1 VKITARAV
9 ERTFD
14 AGRVQ
19 ALGPMDL
26 DIEDGEFVTIVGP
39 SGCGKSTFLR
49 IVAGLIPPSAG
60 TVDLHVA
67 DQRQA
72 TAMVFQDY
80 SIYPWKK
87 VLDNV
92 RFGLDIAGVPKKE
105 GNERARRYLA
115 RMGLGDRA
123 DSYPH
128 TLSGGMRQR
137 VAIARALAVEPE
149 ILLMDEPFAAL
160 DAQLRQVLQ
169 DELLDLW
176 QADRRTVLFV
186 THSLEEA
193 ILLADRVVV
202 MSARP
207 GKIIDI
213 QAVPFPRPRHSDIRT
228 TPEFADLQ
236 AKLWGL
242 LRAEVEAHLAEIGA
256 QPTP

>member
-1 VKITARAV
+1 MKISARAV
-9 ERTFD
+9 ERSFD

-60 TVDLHVA
+60 AVELNVRDT
-67 DQRQA
+67 RQA

-80 SIYPWKK
+80 SIYPWKR

-92 RFGLDIAGVPKKE
+92 RFGLDIAGVSKKE
-105 GNERARRYLA
+105 GNERARRYLT
-115 RMGLGDRA
+115 RLGLADRA
-123 DSYPH
+123 HSFPN

-160 DAQLRQVLQ
+160 DAQLRQILQ

-176 QADRRTVLFV
+176 QADRRTVVFV

-207 GKIIDI
+207 GRILETHTI
-213 QAVPFPRPRHSDIRT
+213 PFARPRHSDVRNS
-228 TPEFADLQ
+228 PEFVALQ
-236 AKLWGL
+236 AKLWDL
-242 LRAEVEAHLAEIGA
+242 LRGEVEAHLDEIGA
-256 QPTP
+256 RGA

>member
-19 ALGPMDL
+19 ALGPLDL
-26 DIEDGEFVTIVGP
+26 EIDDGEFVTIVGP

-60 TVDLHVA
+60 TIELSVA
-67 DQRQA
+67 DQRHA

-92 RFGLDIAGVPKKE
+92 RFGLDVAGVPKRE
-105 GNERARRYLA
+105 GNERARKYLS
-115 RMGLGDRA
+115 RIGLADRA
-123 DSYPH
+123 DSYPS

-169 DELLDLW
+169 DELLELW

-207 GKIIDI
+207 GKILEI
-213 QAVPFPRPRHSDIRT
+213 QRVPFPRPRHADIRN
-228 TPEFADLQ
+228 TPEFVELQ

-242 LRAEVEAHLAEIGA
+242 LRTEVEAHLAELGA
-256 QPTP
+256 ERS